1 MDDLTPARVNQGASG
16 PRAEAMGFGMGGAVE
31 TDPLGMIQRIAQY
44 GVILTS
50 KGARSRRLKV
60 AKIAPPRAAQPTSAV
75 AYMVVIGRLV
85 CFSEVRS
92 IAISPRNTI
101 LKMGW
106 LVVVVE
112 RPLTEVIFCGA
123 LVIFGC
129 R

>member
-60 AKIAPPRAAQPTSAV
+60 AKIAPRRAADQ
-75 AYMVVIGRLV
+75 
-85 CFSEVRS
+85 RS
-92 IAISPRNTI
+92 R
-101 LKMGW
+101 GYG
-106 LVVVVE
+106 
-112 RPLTEVIFCGA
+112 CDGA
-123 LVIFGC
+123 LGVLFRSPIHYDLAAQHNFEDGVVGGGGGAPFDEGYIL
-129 R
+129 RGVGYFWM